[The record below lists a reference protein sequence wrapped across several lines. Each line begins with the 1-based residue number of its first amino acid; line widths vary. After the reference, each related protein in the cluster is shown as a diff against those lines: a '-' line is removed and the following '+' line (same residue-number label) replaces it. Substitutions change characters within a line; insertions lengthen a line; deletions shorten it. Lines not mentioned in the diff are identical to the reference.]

1 MKNREKTDK
10 RFYKFRVMYAAALLC
25 FSFIMPVQAKENT
38 EIQGSE
44 ETESITNIQGNI
56 MMTLENTEG
65 RIEPKKNAA
74 VIIRI
79 PEGTFIFVMGDEED
93 GWYESLYQG
102 KTMYVLSEKLKET
115 DMTDNPALKQ
125 EMEKAGEE
133 DIAFIE
139 SLEQQR
145 RAIARTKMWRLIIII
160 LIAAIFLAGGV
171 SALREA
177 RKNTGDKKNG

>member
-1 MKNREKTDK
+1 
-10 RFYKFRVMYAAALLC
+10 
-25 FSFIMPVQAKENT
+25 
-38 EIQGSE
+38 
-44 ETESITNIQGNI
+44 

-65 RIEPKKNAA
+65 RIEPKKNAE
-74 VIIRI
+74 VIIQI
-79 PEGTFIFVMGDEED
+79 PESTFIFVIGDEKN
-93 GWYESLYQG
+93 GWYEFLYQG
-102 KTMYVLSEKLKET
+102 KAIYVLSEKLKET

-133 DIAFIE
+133 DSAFIE

-145 RAIARTKMWRLIIII
+145 RAIVRTKMWRLIIII